1 PSWRVPSVLIAS
13 VLAVG
18 ALGVVGT
25 RLAIPL
31 VRRDNPN
38 VPVTAIAHVPPQ
50 LMSQPVLNEYA
61 FGGYL
66 IFKGVKV
73 FIDGRADMYGDAWV
87 QHYLTLV
94 GGQQPDVDKAF
105 SRWNIAWAIVSPKDG
120 IVHVLDLRPGWK
132 RLYSD
137 PYAVL
142 FAREDALATPAGP
155 PQRGAN
161 PVKPALAPG
170 AMK

>member
-1 PSWRVPSVLIAS
+1 MLAIAT
-13 VLAVG
+13 
-18 ALGVVGT
+18 LGVVGT
-25 RLAIPL
+25 RIAIPL

-50 LMSQPVLNEYA
+50 LMGQHVLNEYA

-73 FIDGRADMYGDAWV
+73 FVDGRADMYGDAWV
-87 QHYLTLV
+87 QQYLAIV

-105 SRWNIAWAIVSPKDG
+105 KRWNITWAIVSPKDG
-120 IVHVLDLRPGWK
+120 IVRLLDERPGWR

-142 FAREDALATPAGP
+142 FARDDALGLPAPAEPATP
-155 PQRGAN
+155 GA
-161 PVKPALAPG
+161 KPGTKPG
-170 AMK
+170 TEP

>member
-1 PSWRVPSVLIAS
+1 VASVPVAI

-18 ALGVVGT
+18 TAGVVGT

-87 QHYLTLV
+87 QQYLAIV

-105 SRWNIAWAIVSPKDG
+105 KRWNISWAIVSPKDG
-120 IVHVLDLRPGWK
+120 IVRLLDARPGWR

-142 FAREDALATPAGP
+142 FARDDALAA
-155 PQRGAN
+155 
-161 PVKPALAPG
+161 KPAVSAPPPG
-170 AMK
+170 AAK